1 MHKLEIKLKQHTPLI
16 HFQHDQEGATLRAS
30 EVKPKLDKFIIRKLK
45 ESGEFENGVSEGWI
59 KAQNGKEWLDYK
71 MRIEAKNFQDIAI
84 PIKPVKKRGE
94 LQTDDIGRQLYATN
108 NYPDNNASLIM
119 SNIGGRVREEIF
131 NLSVANSV
139 FIIIH
144 VNNNTLQSRLKKEVC
159 LFFAKNSFGNRT
171 SKGFGSFEVKSINGV
186 EEESFLDSDSYVLSF
201 TMSVGNEINKDVVYK
216 DVFRIIQ
223 SIWKTLKN
231 ISDVR
236 GKAEKNV
243 LLKISPQRIDGADRI
258 PSPIIFKPLID
269 FYKENG
275 SYFCDVNIA
284 TFFNKDV
291 IKCVTGNVQTQYY
304 KEKLSDLNNF
314 IGANLYNY
322 LNNITE
328 CKIDRQSV
336 NIGLL

>member
-1 MHKLEIKLKQHTPLI
+1 MTRAELIEKLAKTFPYQNPVTVDNAVREIFEI
-16 HFQHDQEGATLRAS
+16 MIETLSAG
-30 EVKPKLDKFIIRKLK
+30 D
-45 ESGEFENGVSEGWI
+45 
-59 KAQNGKEWLDYK
+59 
-71 MRIEAKNFQDIAI
+71 RIEI
-84 PIKPVKKRGE
+84 R
-94 LQTDDIGRQLYATN
+94 
-108 NYPDNNASLIM
+108 
-119 SNIGGRVREEIF
+119 
-131 NLSVANSV
+131 
-139 FIIIH
+139 
-144 VNNNTLQSRLKKEVC
+144 
-159 LFFAKNSFGNRT
+159 
-171 SKGFGSFEVKSINGV
+171 GFGSFEVKSINGV